1 MHEFLQHCWTL
12 GQGAQAT
19 RDTVRMHELR
29 VVHDER
35 SPARICQCRGAF
47 AKGRMSTGFYQ
58 AQAFF
63 QPVGTQA
70 MKLVVRDFLAEF
82 RIFLF
87 EMVLI
92 DHWHI
97 AAGVVQVPLTCERR
111 DCRVLCQGRLAGV
124 SRLLCA
130 HVIRFSSGSPI
141 LSNVPL
147 SKNAGMMMVLA
158 FFTATNQPEEEDF
171 IAHGPGSVVYL
182 LRVTPLVV
190 LVQVLVGVISNVLC
204 CTGALATRSIGL
216 IPLGDT

>member
-1 MHEFLQHCWTL
+1 MHEFLAACWTL

-19 RDTVRMHELR
+19 RDTVRLHELR

-47 AKGRMSTGFYQ
+47 AKGRMSTWFYQ
-58 AQAFF
+58 AQALF

-92 DHWHI
+92 DHLHI

-124 SRLLCA
+124 SRFFCA
-130 HVIRFSSGSPI
+130 HLIRFFRGSPHPPK
-141 LSNVPL
+141 VPL
-147 SKNAGMMMVLA
+147 SEK
-158 FFTATNQPEEEDF
+158 
-171 IAHGPGSVVYL
+171 SWVVN
-182 LRVTPLVV
+182 
-190 LVQVLVGVISNVLC
+190 GLC
-204 CTGALATRSIGL
+204 CFAAS
-216 IPLGDT
+216 